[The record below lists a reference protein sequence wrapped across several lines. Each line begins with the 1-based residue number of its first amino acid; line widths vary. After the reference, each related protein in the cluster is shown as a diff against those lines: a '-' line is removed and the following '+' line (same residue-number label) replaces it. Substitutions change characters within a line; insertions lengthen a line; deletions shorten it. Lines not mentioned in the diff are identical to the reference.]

1 MRRSSDS
8 TNYQK
13 LVSDPAFLHALALS
27 LLFTAGSLL
36 FQFTIGFALA
46 LFFNRP
52 FPGNGPLRALLLLA
66 WLLPTVVSGSLFRW
80 MLDGDYGVLN
90 FALVGLG
97 LLSDG
102 RYWLIDP
109 GTALA
114 GTILANVWVGIPFNM
129 ALLLAGLQGIPAVL
143 YEAAR
148 VDGASA
154 WQQFRSLTLP
164 LMRPVALSV
173 LLLGLI
179 YTFKVFD
186 LIYVMTKG
194 GPVDATTTLPIYT
207 YKLTFE
213 FFRFGDGAAA
223 ATLLLLGLV
232 VVALVYLW
240 ALAPG
245 GNGMSQSLGRVAARR
260 VRLDAGWHTHRH
272 RLPLP
277 RLLDGLDL
285 AEVPGGDLRHPA
297 DTDSDATG
305 VRRLP
310 RRRRRRSGRGAG
322 HRHQPGDQ
330 RRHDAAHPCPRG
342 TSRLWAGAVT
352 IAGRGAGAAAA
363 AHHAVATQHRH
374 CRPIVRALHPAP
386 SGQFVP
392 GADIGRHD
400 PDAAVCRHRPA
411 ALLPQR
417 AAGSGGGGPGGRR
430 DALGLVLPHHPATGT
445 TGFGDGRRLFVS
457 FRLGR
462 VRLCPVVERPART
475 SSR

>member
-1 MRRSSDS
+1 
-8 TNYQK
+8 
-13 LVSDPAFLHALALS
+13 LS

-52 FPGNGPLRALLLLA
+52 FPGNGALRALLLLA

-90 FALVGLG
+90 FALVRLG

-102 RYWLIDP
+102 RYWLIEP

-148 VDGASA
+148 VDGASS

-240 ALAPG
+240 A
-245 GNGMSQSLGRVAARR
+245 ARR
-260 VRLDAGWHTHRH
+260 EEMA
-272 RLPLP
+272 
-277 RLLDGLDL
+277 
-285 AEVPGGDLRHPA
+285 
-297 DTDSDATG
+297 
-305 VRRLP
+305 
-310 RRRRRRSGRGAG
+310 
-322 HRHQPGDQ
+322 
-330 RRHDAAHPCPRG
+330 
-342 TSRLWAGAVT
+342 
-352 IAGRGAGAAAA
+352 
-363 AHHAVATQHRH
+363 
-374 CRPIVRALHPAP
+374 
-386 SGQFVP
+386 
-392 GADIGRHD
+392 
-400 PDAAVCRHRPA
+400 
-411 ALLPQR
+411 
-417 AAGSGGGGPGGRR
+417 
-430 DALGLVLPHHPATGT
+430 
-445 TGFGDGRRLFVS
+445 
-457 FRLGR
+457 
-462 VRLCPVVERPART
+462 
-475 SSR
+475 

>member
-1 MRRSSDS
+1 MLYPVY
-8 TNYQK
+8 TNLRMSLYD
-13 LVSDPAFLHALALS
+13 VSVLTFLSGNAPFVGLSNYEKIVNDPAFLRALALS

-52 FPGNGPLRALLLLA
+52 FPGNGALRALLLLA

-90 FALVGLG
+90 FALVHLG

-154 WQQFRSLTLP
+154 SQQFRSLTLP
-164 LMRPVALSV
+164 LMRPVSLSV

-213 FFRFGDGAAA
+213 FFRFSDGATA

-240 ALAPG
+240 A
-245 GNGMSQSLGRVAARR
+245 SRR
-260 VRLDAGWHTHRH
+260 EEMA
-272 RLPLP
+272 
-277 RLLDGLDL
+277 
-285 AEVPGGDLRHPA
+285 
-297 DTDSDATG
+297 
-305 VRRLP
+305 
-310 RRRRRRSGRGAG
+310 
-322 HRHQPGDQ
+322 
-330 RRHDAAHPCPRG
+330 
-342 TSRLWAGAVT
+342 
-352 IAGRGAGAAAA
+352 
-363 AHHAVATQHRH
+363 
-374 CRPIVRALHPAP
+374 
-386 SGQFVP
+386 
-392 GADIGRHD
+392 
-400 PDAAVCRHRPA
+400 
-411 ALLPQR
+411 
-417 AAGSGGGGPGGRR
+417 
-430 DALGLVLPHHPATGT
+430 
-445 TGFGDGRRLFVS
+445 
-457 FRLGR
+457 
-462 VRLCPVVERPART
+462 
-475 SSR
+475 

>member
-1 MRRSSDS
+1 MMAGTAVSPTRDSPLIRPAAAARPLRRLRLADYLFLLPALLFVGATMLYPVYANLRMSLYDVTVMTFLSGNAPFVGL

-13 LVSDPAFLHALALS
+13 LASDPAFLHALALS
-27 LLFTAGSLL
+27 LLFTAGSLF
-36 FQFTIGFALA
+36 FQFTVGFALA

-90 FALVGLG
+90 FALLQLG

-102 RYWLIDP
+102 RYWLIEP

-129 ALLLAGLQGIPAVL
+129 ALMLAGLQGIPTVL

-148 VDGASA
+148 VDGASS

-194 GPVDATTTLPIYT
+194 GPVDATTTLPIFT

-240 ALAPG
+240 A
-245 GNGMSQSLGRVAARR
+245 SRR
-260 VRLDAGWHTHRH
+260 EEMA
-272 RLPLP
+272 
-277 RLLDGLDL
+277 
-285 AEVPGGDLRHPA
+285 
-297 DTDSDATG
+297 
-305 VRRLP
+305 
-310 RRRRRRSGRGAG
+310 
-322 HRHQPGDQ
+322 
-330 RRHDAAHPCPRG
+330 
-342 TSRLWAGAVT
+342 
-352 IAGRGAGAAAA
+352 
-363 AHHAVATQHRH
+363 
-374 CRPIVRALHPAP
+374 
-386 SGQFVP
+386 
-392 GADIGRHD
+392 
-400 PDAAVCRHRPA
+400 
-411 ALLPQR
+411 
-417 AAGSGGGGPGGRR
+417 
-430 DALGLVLPHHPATGT
+430 
-445 TGFGDGRRLFVS
+445 
-457 FRLGR
+457 
-462 VRLCPVVERPART
+462 
-475 SSR
+475 

>member
-1 MRRSSDS
+1 MAGTAASPTRKAPLTRPTAMTRPLRRLRLADYLFLLPALMFVAATMLYPVY
-8 TNYQK
+8 TNLRMSLHDVNVMTFLGGEAPFVGLANYRK
-13 LVSDPAFLHALALS
+13 LLGDPAFHRALGLS

-52 FPGNGPLRALLLLA
+52 FPGNGALRALLLLA

-90 FALVGLG
+90 FALVQLG
-97 LLSDG
+97 LLDDG

-186 LIYVMTKG
+186 LIYIMTDG

-207 YKLTFE
+207 YKLTFG

-223 ATLLLLGLV
+223 ATLLLAGLV
-232 VVALVYLW
+232 AVALAYLW
-240 ALAPG
+240 A
-245 GNGMSQSLGRVAARR
+245 ARR
-260 VRLDAGWHTHRH
+260 
-272 RLPLP
+272 
-277 RLLDGLDL
+277 
-285 AEVPGGDLRHPA
+285 EE
-297 DTDSDATG
+297 
-305 VRRLP
+305 
-310 RRRRRRSGRGAG
+310 
-322 HRHQPGDQ
+322 
-330 RRHDAAHPCPRG
+330 AA
-342 TSRLWAGAVT
+342 
-352 IAGRGAGAAAA
+352 
-363 AHHAVATQHRH
+363 
-374 CRPIVRALHPAP
+374 
-386 SGQFVP
+386 
-392 GADIGRHD
+392 
-400 PDAAVCRHRPA
+400 
-411 ALLPQR
+411 
-417 AAGSGGGGPGGRR
+417 
-430 DALGLVLPHHPATGT
+430 
-445 TGFGDGRRLFVS
+445 
-457 FRLGR
+457 
-462 VRLCPVVERPART
+462 
-475 SSR
+475 